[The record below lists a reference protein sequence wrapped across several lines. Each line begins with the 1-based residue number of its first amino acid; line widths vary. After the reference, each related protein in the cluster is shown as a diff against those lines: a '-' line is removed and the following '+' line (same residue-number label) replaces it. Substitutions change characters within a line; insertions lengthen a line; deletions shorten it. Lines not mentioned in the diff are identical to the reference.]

1 MGVAYVPIKTKNRPM
16 KLPKLAIDNYIFT
29 LVVCAVLII
38 AGVLSY
44 INMPRTENP
53 TVLIP
58 GASIIAIY
66 PGASPNDLEKLI
78 AIPIEESL
86 NELEDI
92 RRINTYLWNGI
103 ASIHVEFE
111 FGTNAKEKY
120 DEVVSRV
127 NDVKSKLPKDIFDL
141 YTARWSSADVAIMQ
155 LALVSESASYSELDR
170 VSESLKRK
178 LERSFGV
185 KKVELHAIPKQEIR
199 VSVDMEKMVQM
210 NITLDR
216 VINSISSYNANI
228 PGGSIKLSDRHF
240 NIQTSGSYEDIED
253 IKNTV
258 VNSYLGRI
266 VHLKDIA
273 TVNFAYEDQQYIAR
287 YNNQKAVFISIE
299 QTPDINIFKITGQ
312 LKEKIGEF
320 RNNLQKDIQL
330 EMVFD
335 QSVNVNKRIGNF
347 TSNLIQG
354 IILVG
359 FIILIAIGFKSS
371 IIVIIAIPLSIIV
384 GLAVVDYSG
393 FGLQQ
398 ITIGGLVV
406 ALGLLVDNSIVIIEN
421 ISRYIR
427 MGHSPKEAAIL
438 GSSEI
443 GWPIVSATVTTL
455 LAFIPIILMPDKA
468 GEFIKSLPVTIIA
481 TLSVSLF
488 LALTLTPFLAS
499 IILKPNSKKQLEGGK
514 ENKQASGFLNRFIE
528 GPYRKTLLFCLRNK
542 FLTLGAALAIL
553 GISVYVFY
561 FHLGKSFFPK
571 AETPQ
576 FMVRVNLPEGTNLD
590 KTLETTLWV
599 ESILD
604 TLPEISHF
612 ASNIGRGNPRIY
624 YNLPQKQLSTN
635 FAELYVELK
644 EYNVEQF
651 DMLVEKLRNRFKEYV
666 GAEITVK
673 EFEQGAP
680 SDAPIVIYI
689 IGEKIDELQRISE
702 EIEGYLKDSDGAINV
717 ENLLNRIQ
725 TDIFVNIN
733 KDKASMLGVPIHEID
748 RTVRIAINGATV
760 SKHLD
765 KTGKEYDIVVRM
777 PFDERITL
785 ADMDRIYVSSLSGKQ
800 IPLKQLASIEF
811 KKAPSLITRYNME
824 RNASI
829 QADLMKG
836 YNLDEVMNP
845 VIEKLNAYPFPPGY
859 SYYLAGEIESRD
871 ESFAGMKKA
880 IIIAIIAILAVLILQ
895 FNSFLQPLIIF
906 SAIPLALIGSIWALF
921 LTNNTFSFTAAVG
934 LISLVGIV
942 VNNSIILVD
951 YTNILRK
958 QGVSLYEAVQKSG
971 ETRFTPI
978 VLTAL
983 TTIGGLLPLTLRGGT
998 LWAPLGWTIIGGLLV
1013 STLLTLIIVP
1023 VLYAGLER
1031 ALDRFSENK

>member
-1 MGVAYVPIKTKNRPM
+1 M

-29 LVVCAVLII
+29 LVVTTVLII
-38 AGVLSY
+38 TGIFSF

-53 TVLIP
+53 TVFIP
-58 GASIIAIY
+58 GASIITIY
-66 PGASPNDLEKLI
+66 PGATPGDLEKLI
-78 AIPIEESL
+78 ALPLEEAL
-86 NELEDI
+86 NEIEDI
-92 RRINTYLWNGI
+92 RRMNTSLWNGI
-103 ASIHVEFE
+103 AAIHVEFE

-120 DEVVSRV
+120 DEVVSKV
-127 NDVKSKLPKDIFDL
+127 NDTKSKLPRDILDL
-141 YTARWSSADVAIMQ
+141 YTSRWSSADVAIMQ
-155 LALVSESASYSELDR
+155 LALASESASYAELDR

-185 KKVELHAIPKQEIR
+185 RRVELHALPKQEIH
-199 VSVDMEKMVQM
+199 VSVDMEKMAQM
-210 NITLDR
+210 NITLER

-228 PGGSIKLSDRHF
+228 PGGSIKLSDKYF

-266 VHLKDIA
+266 VHLKEIA
-273 TVNFAYEDQQYIAR
+273 SIQYAYEDLQYIGR
-287 YNNQKAVFISIE
+287 FNNRKATFVSVE
-299 QTPDINIFKITGQ
+299 QTPDINIFQIS
-312 LKEKIGEF
+312 ENINIIIDEF
-320 RNNLQKDIQL
+320 RENLPGNIQL
-330 EMVFD
+330 EIVFD
-335 QSVNVNKRIGNF
+335 QSKNVKKRVGNF
-347 TSNLIQG
+347 TSNLVQG

-359 FIILIAIGFKSS
+359 FIILLAIGFKSS
-371 IIVIIAIPLSIIV
+371 LIVIIAIPLSIIV
-384 GLAVVDYSG
+384 GIALVDLSG

-398 ITIGGLVV
+398 ITIAGLVI
-406 ALGLLVDNSIVIIEN
+406 ALGLLVDNSIVIVEN

-427 MGHSPKEAAIL
+427 MGHSPREAAIL

-443 GWPIVSATVTTL
+443 GWPIVSATATTV

-468 GEFIKSLPVTIIA
+468 GEFIKSLPVTITA

-488 LALTLTPFLAS
+488 FALTLTPFLAS
-499 IILKPNSKKQLEGGK
+499 IILKRNGIKVFENVEP
-514 ENKQASGFLNRFIE
+514 NKQVPGFLNRFIQ
-528 GPYRKTLLFCLRNK
+528 GPYRKTLLFCLRYK
-542 FLTLGAALAIL
+542 FVTLGIAVAVFAV
-553 GISVYVFY
+553 SVYFFY

-604 TLPEISHF
+604 TIPEISHY

-624 YNLPQKQLSTN
+624 YNLMQKQLSTN
-635 FAELYVELK
+635 FAELYVELYK
-644 EYNVEQF
+644 YKAEHFDELVKRLRARFNEYP
-651 DMLVEKLRNRFKEYV
+651 
-666 GAEITVK
+666 GAEITIK

-680 SDAPIVIYI
+680 IEAPIAIYI
-689 IGEKIDELQRISE
+689 IGERLEELQRISE
-702 EIEGYLKDSDGAINV
+702 DVEGYLKEVEGAINV
-717 ENLLNRIQ
+717 ENLLNRVQ
-725 TDIFVNIN
+725 TDLFVNIN

-748 RTVRIAINGATV
+748 RTVRIALSGAIV
-760 SKHLD
+760 SKHID
-765 KTGKEYDIVVRM
+765 REGKEYNIVVRI

-785 ADMDRIYVSSLSGKQ
+785 ADMDRIYVSSLSGNQ

-836 YNLDEVMNP
+836 YNLDDVLNP
-845 VIEKLNAYPFPPGY
+845 IIEKLNNYPFPSGY
-859 SYYLAGEIESRD
+859 SYYLAGEIESRN
-871 ESFAGMKKA
+871 ESFGGMKMA

-906 SAIPLALIGSIWALF
+906 SAIPLALIGSIWALYI
-921 LTNNTFSFTAAVG
+921 TNNTFSFTAAVG

-958 QGVSLYEAVQKSG
+958 QGVPLYEAVRKSG
-971 ETRFTPI
+971 EVRFTPI
-978 VLTAL
+978 ILTAL
-983 TTIGGLLPLTLRGGT
+983 TTIGGLLPLTLQGGT
-998 LWAPLGWTIIGGLLV
+998 LWAPMGWTIIGGLLV
-1013 STLLTLIIVP
+1013 STMLTLLIVP
-1023 VLYAGLER
+1023 VLYAGLEKVVEKI
-1031 ALDRFSENK
+1031 S

>member
-1 MGVAYVPIKTKNRPM
+1 M
-16 KLPKLAIDNYIFT
+16 KLPRLAIDNYIFT

-38 AGVLSY
+38 TGILSY

-53 TVLIP
+53 TVFIP

-66 PGASPNDLEKLI
+66 PGASPGDLEELI
-78 AIPIEESL
+78 AIPIEEAI

-92 RRINTYLWNGI
+92 RRVNTYLWNGI
-103 ASIHVEFE
+103 ASINVEFE
-111 FGTNAKEKY
+111 FGTDAMEKY
-120 DEVVSRV
+120 DDVVSRV
-127 NDVKSKLPKDIFDL
+127 NDVKSKLPKEIIDL
-141 YTARWSSADVAIMQ
+141 STFRWSSADVAIMQ
-155 LALVSESASYSELDR
+155 LALVSESVSYAELDR
-170 VSESLKRK
+170 LSESLKRK

-185 KKVELHAIPKQEIR
+185 KKVEVHALPKQEIR
-199 VSVDMEKMVQM
+199 VSVDMEKMAQM

-228 PGGSIKLSDRHF
+228 PGGSIKLSDRSF

-253 IKNTV
+253 IRNTV

-273 TVNFAYEDQQYIAR
+273 SVHFAYEDQQYIAR
-287 YNNQKAVFISIE
+287 YNNQKAVFISVE
-299 QTPDINIFKITGQ
+299 QIPEINIFKISDQ
-312 LKEKIGEF
+312 LKEKIADF
-320 RNNLQKDIQL
+320 KHTLQEDMSL

-335 QSVNVNKRIGNF
+335 QSKTVTNRIGNF

-359 FIILIAIGFKSS
+359 IIILLAIGFKSS
-371 IIVIIAIPLSIIV
+371 LIVIIAIPLSIIV
-384 GLAVVDYSG
+384 GLAAVDYSG

-398 ITIGGLVV
+398 ITIAGLVI

-421 ISRYIR
+421 ISRFIS

-499 IILKPNSKKQLEGGK
+499 IILKPSKIMQPEGIK
-514 ENKQASGFLNRFIE
+514 THKRASGLLNRFIE
-528 GPYRKTLLFCLRNK
+528 GPYRKTLHFCLRNK
-542 FLTLGAALAIL
+542 FITLGITLAVL
-553 GISVYVFY
+553 GVSVYVFY

-576 FMVRVNLPEGTNLD
+576 FMVRINLPEGTNLD

-604 TLPEISHF
+604 TIPEISHY

-624 YNLPQKQLSTN
+624 YNLPQKQLSTK
-635 FAELYVELK
+635 FAELYVELN
-644 EYNVEQF
+644 EYKVEQF
-651 DMLVEKLRNRFKEYV
+651 DRLVDNLRKRFKEYP
-666 GAEITVK
+666 GAEITIK
-673 EFEQGAP
+673 ELEQGSP

-689 IGEKIDELQRISE
+689 IGEKIEELQRISE
-702 EIEGYLKDSDGAINV
+702 DVEAYVKDSEGALNV
-717 ENLLNRIQ
+717 ENLLNRVQ

-748 RTVRIAINGATV
+748 RTVRVALSGATV

-765 KTGKEYDIVVRM
+765 KSGKEYNIVVRM
-777 PFDERITL
+777 PFAERITL
-785 ADMDRIYVSSLSGKQ
+785 ADMDRIYVASLLGKQ
-800 IPLKQLASIEF
+800 IPLKQFASIEF

-845 VIEKLNAYPFPPGY
+845 VIEKLNNYPFPPGY
-859 SYYLAGEIESRD
+859 SYYLAGEIESRN
-871 ESFAGMKKA
+871 ESFGGMKKA

-906 SAIPLALIGSIWALF
+906 SAIPLALIGSIWALY

-958 QGVSLYEAVQKSG
+958 QGVPLYEAVQKSG
-971 ETRFTPI
+971 EIRFTPI
-978 VLTAL
+978 IL
-983 TTIGGLLPLTLRGGT
+983 TTLTTVGGLLPLTLRGGT
-998 LWAPLGWTIIGGLLV
+998 LWAPMGWTIIGGLLV
-1013 STLLTLIIVP
+1013 STMLTLLIVP
-1023 VLYAGLER
+1023 VLYTGLER
-1031 ALDRFSENK
+1031 IVEKKF